1 MRRFAF
7 SLFASVYF
15 LSFLQRVAISV
26 VAGALELEFG
36 LDSVALGM
44 MSSGF
49 FIAYALAQPVIGLL
63 ADRAGPERVAAG
75 ALAVGA
81 VGSFMFAAARSFG
94 VAFSGRV
101 LMGLGLAAG
110 FIPGMKAIAELFPP
124 EMFSTFNA
132 LFVTIGHAGS
142 LVGAAPLAWMT
153 TAAGWRAVFTGLAFV
168 AVALA
173 VLCAWYAVRKGR
185 EMAAGGAA
193 RQGAGDGARQGS
205 GQGPGQGLEQG
216 LGQALEQVR
225 GTNREVVASVRM
237 WLVAFFLFA
246 KYGSQVAFQGLWGAP
261 YIVSVYGVS
270 PTQAAGAVTMVAVGY
285 VVAAPFMGRLADR
298 LATAGMDLF
307 AAQRLLLV
315 GSTAL
320 CVAVWIPM
328 ALAPGLVPWG
338 ALHVVIFLLG
348 VSYSTASLAFGITKD
363 LFPANVSGIATG
375 LVNITSILGGAAMP
389 PLVGW
394 IVERR
399 LDAGVS
405 AHAVHA
411 GALWPCLVAAA
422 VSLAL
427 VAMVTRPPRARAV
440 GGAGRG

>member
-1 MRRFAF
+1 MRGFAF

-75 ALAVGA
+75 ALTVGA
-81 VGSFMFAAARSFG
+81 VGSFMFAAARSFD

-153 TAAGWRAVFTGLAFV
+153 AAAGWRAVFTGLAFV

-193 RQGAGDGARQGS
+193 REGAGDGARQGS

-328 ALAPGLVPWG
+328 ALAPGLEPWG

>member
-26 VAGALELEFG
+26 VAGALEAEFG

-81 VGSFMFAAARSFG
+81 VGSFMFAAARSFD

-153 TAAGWRAVFTGLAFV
+153 AAAGWRAVFTGLAFV

-328 ALAPGLVPWG
+328 ALAPGLVPWR
-338 ALHVVIFLLG
+338 ALHAVIFLLG

-363 LFPANVSGIATG
+363 LFPANVSGMATG

>member
-26 VAGALELEFG
+26 VAGALEAEFG

-168 AVALA
+168 AVARA
-173 VLCAWYAVRKGR
+173 VWCAGSAVRNGR
-185 EMAAGGAA
+185 DRAAGGAA
-193 RQGAGDGARQGS
+193 RLGAGDVAWLGS

-338 ALHVVIFLLG
+338 ALHVVVFLLG